1 MSIETVCPH
10 CGAEFDTRHEDC
22 PNCTIDVLLREKEYP
37 FHQYPAKG
45 YRLFEVYGEKFA
57 VTRTGHVK
65 ANAPKWRVSHVETG
79 AWVPESEAQSKI
91 QAIEKARHVLN
102 SIGQERFMA
111 SLKKVKDKISTAPN
125 ESNP

>member
-1 MSIETVCPH
+1 MNDEIICQH
-10 CGAEFDTRHEDC
+10 CGAKYAAVLDHC
-22 PNCTIDVLLREKEYP
+22 PACTIDVLLRESEYP

-65 ANAPKWRVSHVETG
+65 AIAPKWRVSHVETG
-79 AWVPESEAQSKI
+79 AWVPESEAQSKHL
-91 QAIEKARHVLN
+91 AIDKAKRVLN